1 MKKLLSVILLGVAL
15 LTFALPRPAL
25 AADAAAGA
33 SVFSAN
39 CAACHMGG
47 RNVIVANKT
56 LSKSDLA
63 KYLKGF
69 DEDAVASVA
78 YQVTNGKNAMPAFN
92 GRLSPKQIED
102 VAAYVVD
109 QAEKGW

>member
-1 MKKLLSVILLGVAL
+1 MKKLLSAILLGVAL

-25 AADAAAGA
+25 AGDAAAGA

-63 KYLKGF
+63 KNLKGF
-69 DEDAVASVA
+69 DEDAEAAIA
-78 YQVTNGKNAMPAFN
+78 YQVTNGKNAMPGFN

-102 VAAYVVD
+102 VAAYVVE